1 VSSRRLVP
9 MPPAKKQSANAPP
22 PQPALPP
29 HVIFPKRR
37 AVPPIGWPPR
47 NYDVMALIATVC
59 ITAVLWEYRHIIF
72 LIAACWFLLRGWL
85 WLCRRHPL
93 VAWFLICFLRGLFG
107 NGRRRLW

>member
-1 VSSRRLVP
+1 MSSRRLVP
-9 MPPAKKQSANAPP
+9 MPLAKKQSANAPP

-29 HVIFPKRR
+29 HAIFPRRR

-47 NYDVMALIATVC
+47 NYDVMALIATVS

-85 WLCRRHPL
+85 WLCR
-93 VAWFLICFLRGLFG
+93 
-107 NGRRRLW
+107 

>member
-1 VSSRRLVP
+1 MSSRRLVP

-93 VAWFLICFLRGLFG
+93 VAWFLLGFLRGLFG
-107 NGRRRLW
+107 RRRRW